1 VTPAAPPLPAA
12 SPLRAASPRP
22 RPLAAALIAAVAAAI
37 ALPLFG
43 TSYLIDVGTLVL
55 VYVMLGL
62 GLNVVVGFAGLLDL
76 GYAAFFAIGA
86 YTTAYFMVHS
96 HMSFWLTVP
105 IAACFTA
112 VSGVIIGAPTLRM
125 RSDYL
130 AIVTLGFGEIVRIA
144 ATNFTFTG
152 GPEGIY
158 DMPHARIAG
167 FVLRSP
173 QALYWLGMAFA
184 LLVLVGSYNLSRS
197 RLGRAWLAIRE
208 DEAAAQ
214 ASGIHPVYYKLLAY
228 VLGAIFAGAAG
239 SFFAV
244 KLTAINPSSFTFI
257 QSVTILMVIILGGRG
272 SLPGVILGAA
282 VIVILPEAL
291 RAFDQVRMLTFG
303 LGLIV
308 MMLLR
313 PQGLWPSRYGRIEL
327 RAVKASEA
335 EAAAEAGG
343 ASGADAAA
351 ADAAA
356 SQASL

>member
-1 VTPAAPPLPAA
+1 MKAGPGAL
-12 SPLRAASPRP
+12 
-22 RPLAAALIAAVAAAI
+22 RPLLPTALAVVAVLAAI
-37 ALPLFG
+37 ALPVFG
-43 TSYLIDVGTLVL
+43 SSYLIDVGTLVL

-62 GLNVVVGFAGLLDL
+62 GLNIVVGFAGLLDL

-86 YTTAYFMVHS
+86 YTTAYFMVNS
-96 HMSFWLTVP
+96 HMSFWLTLP

-144 ATNFTFTG
+144 ATNFAFTG

-158 DMPHARIAG
+158 DMPHATIG
-167 FVLRSP
+167 SLVLRTP
-173 QALYWLGMAFA
+173 AALYFLGIAFA
-184 LLVLVGSYNLSRS
+184 LVVLVGSYNLSRS

-214 ASGIHPVYYKLLAY
+214 AAGIHPVYFKLLAY

-272 SLPGVILGAA
+272 SLPGVIVGAA
-282 VIVILPEAL
+282 VIVVLPEVL
-291 RAFDQVRMLTFG
+291 RAFDQIRMLTFG
-303 LGLIV
+303 IGLIV

-313 PQGLWPSRYGRIEL
+313 PQGLWPSRYGRIEAREVAL
-327 RAVKASEA
+327 SEA
-335 EAAAEAGG
+335 EAAAGVAAG
-343 ASGADAAA
+343 ASA
-351 ADAAA
+351 ADSAAPGG
-356 SQASL
+356 SS

>member
-1 VTPAAPPLPAA
+1 VNILGGA
-12 SPLRAASPRP
+12 SRRP
-22 RPLAAALIAAVAAAI
+22 YQAALAVGAVLAAI
-37 ALPLFG
+37 ALPVFG

-86 YTTAYFMVHS
+86 YTTAYFMVNN
-96 HMSFWLTVP
+96 HMSFWLTLP

-158 DMPHARIAG
+158 GLPHAMIGA

-173 QALYWLGMAFA
+173 TALYFLGIAFA
-184 LLVLVGSYNLSRS
+184 LVVLVGSYNLSRS

-214 ASGIHPVYYKLLAY
+214 AAGIHPVYFKLLAY

-272 SLPGVILGAA
+272 SLPGVMLGAA
-282 VIVILPEAL
+282 VIVILPEVL
-291 RAFDQVRMLTFG
+291 RAFDQVRMLAFG
-303 LGLIV
+303 IGLIV
-308 MMLLR
+308 LMLLR
-313 PQGLWPSRYGRIEL
+313 PQGLWPSRYGQIEA
-327 RAVKASEA
+327 RAVALSEA
-335 EAAAEAGG
+335 EAAAGVAAG
-343 ASGADAAA
+343 ASA
-351 ADAAA
+351 ADSAAPGG
-356 SQASL
+356 SS